1 MLLAVSHK
9 TKNLDSKGENN
20 AGDVERLLHPLPV
33 PTDMH
38 HMEVDLAALKKE
50 HKKQQ
55 NSKTLV
61 QELSTKKR

>member
-1 MLLAVSHK
+1 MVAYRFRLSMPDH
-9 TKNLDSKGENN
+9 
-20 AGDVERLLHPLPV
+20 VERLLHPLPV

-61 QELSTKKR
+61 QELSTKKH